1 MLFYGPPG
9 TGKTSTILALA
20 KELYGPEL
28 MKTRVLE
35 LNASDERGISIVR
48 EKVKDFARITV
59 SNATTLQS
67 STYPC
72 PPYKIIILDEADS
85 MTQDAQ
91 SALRRTMETYSKIT
105 RFCLICNY
113 VTRIIDPL
121 ASRCSKF
128 RFKPLDESNARTRLQ
143 EIADAEGVAVE
154 DGVIDALIRVSDG
167 DLRKA
172 ITYLQS
178 AARLHNPTK
187 HVVVDKDGDEEMDDS
202 NNDDVKNVDGTLV
215 GESITVK
222 SIEEIAGVIP
232 EESIDQLLKACE
244 PRKGASTYPEIA
256 KLVQDIIAD
265 GWSASQVVLQV
276 RLHPTHHR
284 VGI

>member
-67 STYPC
+67 SSYPC

-128 RFKPLDESNARTRLQ
+128 RFKPLDESNARARLE
-143 EIADAEGVAVE
+143 EIAKAEGVEVE
-154 DGVIDALIRVSDG
+154 DGAIDSLIRVSDG

-187 HVVVDKDGDEEMDDS
+187 PTLIDKDGDEEM
-202 NNDDVKNVDGTLV
+202 NDDDDDAKNVDGTSV
-215 GESITVK
+215 REPITVS

-232 EESIDQLLKACE
+232 EESIDRLLKACE
-244 PRKGASTYPEIA
+244 PRKGASTYPAIS
-256 KLVQDIIAD
+256 KLVWDIIAD
-265 GWSASQVVLQV
+265 GWSAGQVVLQV
-276 RLHPTHHR
+276 CFHPPNTEHNHH
-284 VGI
+284 

>member
-1 MLFYGPPG
+1 M
-9 TGKTSTILALA
+9 
-20 KELYGPEL
+20 
-28 MKTRVLE
+28 
-35 LNASDERGISIVR
+35 
-48 EKVKDFARITV
+48 
-59 SNATTLQS
+59 
-67 STYPC
+67 
-72 PPYKIIILDEADS
+72 
-85 MTQDAQ
+85 
-91 SALRRTMETYSKIT
+91 
-105 RFCLICNY
+105 
-113 VTRIIDPL
+113 
-121 ASRCSKF
+121 
-128 RFKPLDESNARTRLQ
+128 
-143 EIADAEGVAVE
+143 
-154 DGVIDALIRVSDG
+154 IDALIRVSDG

-202 NNDDVKNVDGTLV
+202 DNDDVKNVDGTLV